1 LWDCQLAVARLIG
14 TLKMN
19 VEVNA
24 AVKAAAEHHRIALPA
39 EPALFRIA

>member
-19 VEVNA
+19 VEINA
-24 AVKAAAEHHRIALPA
+24 AVKAATRLKLVTE
-39 EPALFRIA
+39 